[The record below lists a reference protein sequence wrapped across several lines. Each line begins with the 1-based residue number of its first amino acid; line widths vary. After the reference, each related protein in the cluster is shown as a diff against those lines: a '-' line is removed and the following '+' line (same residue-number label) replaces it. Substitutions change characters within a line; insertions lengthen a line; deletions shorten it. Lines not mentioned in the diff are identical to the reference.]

1 MSNEDCSPYIL
12 THCIFEF
19 PNLKFF
25 APSAIL
31 GNVANDLDVLFSL
44 IFSIEAWEI
53 LPTNEEISY

>member
-44 IFSIEAWEI
+44 IFSIKA
-53 LPTNEEISY
+53 